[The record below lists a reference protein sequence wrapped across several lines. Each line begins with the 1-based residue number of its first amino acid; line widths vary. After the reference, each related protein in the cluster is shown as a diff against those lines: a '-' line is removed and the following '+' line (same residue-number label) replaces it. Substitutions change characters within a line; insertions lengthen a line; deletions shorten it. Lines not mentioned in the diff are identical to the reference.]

1 MTNGGGPLSQISSE
15 ARRNEG
21 PPILI
26 RPFGEAEGAG
36 LGSEGSTFLK
46 VRVQVTVYHAV
57 WYPALWNFAVLDVL
71 PKLSQI
77 HTMRNG
83 ASAILMTSAILMRAD
98 GSVGEEIDSVLR
110 CPQSPIQFVRGCRR
124 H

>member
-1 MTNGGGPLSQISSE
+1 MTNGGGPVNQILSE
-15 ARRNEG
+15 ARRNKV
-21 PPILI
+21 PPIII
-26 RPFGEAEGAG
+26 RPFGEADGAG
-36 LGSEGSTFLK
+36 LGSEDSTFQIMG
-46 VRVQVTVYHAV
+46 VQVTVYHAV

-98 GSVGEEIDSVLR
+98 GSVGEEIDSVLS
-110 CPQSPIQFVRGCRR
+110 CTQSPIQFVRGCRR